1 MLIEVKNIRIL
12 YGSIPAVYGVSFRV
26 NSGEIVC
33 IVGSNGAGKST
44 LLKAI
49 SGLEHPVEGEIVF
62 EDKRIDKLLPHD
74 IVKLG
79 ISYVPEGKRIFSRV
93 TVEENLILG
102 SFIHKDK
109 SKRAENLEYVYSL
122 FPRLEERN
130 KQKAGTLSGGEQ
142 QMLAIARALMSKPKL
157 LMLDEPSLGIMPKLV
172 DKIFKTIEEIS
183 KTGMTIL
190 LVEQN
195 VREALELA
203 NRAYILQT
211 GKIILEGQSAELLE
225 SDMVRKAYMGL

>member
-1 MLIEVKNIRIL
+1 MLLEVKNIRVT
-12 YGSIPAVYGVSFRV
+12 YGSIPAIYGVSFRV

-33 IVGSNGAGKST
+33 IIGSNGVGKST

-49 SGLEHPVEGEIVF
+49 SGLEHPVDGEIVF

-79 ISYVPEGKRIFSRV
+79 ISYVPEGKRIFFRV

-142 QMLAIARALMSKPKL
+142 QMLAIARGLMSKPKL

-172 DKIFKTIEEIS
+172 DKIFEAIEEIS

>member
-1 MLIEVKNIRIL
+1 MLLEVKNIRVT
-12 YGSIPAVYGVSFRV
+12 YGSIPAIYGVSFRV

-33 IVGSNGAGKST
+33 IVGSNGVGKST

-79 ISYVPEGKRIFSRV
+79 ISYVPEGKRIFFRV

-142 QMLAIARALMSKPKL
+142 QMLAIARGLMSKPKL

-172 DKIFKTIEEIS
+172 DKIFEAIEEIS

>member
-1 MLIEVKNIRIL
+1 MLLEVKNIRVT
-12 YGSIPAVYGVSFRV
+12 YGSIPAIYGVSFRV

-33 IVGSNGAGKST
+33 IVGSNGVGKST

-62 EDKRIDKLLPHD
+62 EDKRIDRLLPHD

-79 ISYVPEGKRIFSRV
+79 ISYVPEGKRIFFRV

-142 QMLAIARALMSKPKL
+142 QMLAIARGLMSKPKL

-172 DKIFKTIEEIS
+172 DKIFEAIEEIS

>member
-1 MLIEVKNIRIL
+1 MLLEVKNIRVT
-12 YGSIPAVYGVSFRV
+12 YGSIPAIYGVSFRV

-33 IVGSNGAGKST
+33 IVGSNGVGKST

-142 QMLAIARALMSKPKL
+142 QMLAIARGLMSKPKL

-172 DKIFKTIEEIS
+172 DKIFEAIEEIS